1 MCLHKFLPIQE
12 ETIFKNMLAVIA
24 PRQSHFV
31 IYRFICRI
39 FVLCLLCKNFS
50 FEASILSNKADLD
63 RKYHRRVLKFL
74 VIYIAFIGLSLLVGI
89 LGYRLTENY
98 AWIDCLLNTAMLMG
112 GMGQINPLQ
121 TDAGKGFASVFA
133 IYCGTFEL
141 LGLAVV
147 LSPVARWFL
156 QAAKISKPQ
165 EEQAEEKEEK
175 EENPKTN
182 KGKKRKTKEEE

>member
-1 MCLHKFLPIQE
+1 M
-12 ETIFKNMLAVIA
+12 
-24 PRQSHFV
+24 SD
-31 IYRFICRI
+31 
-39 FVLCLLCKNFS
+39 
-50 FEASILSNKADLD
+50 KADLE

-74 VIYIAFIGLSLLVGI
+74 VIYLAFIGLSLLVGI
-89 LGYRLTENY
+89 FGYRLTENY

-121 TDAGKGFASVFA
+121 TDAGKAFASAFA

-165 EEQAEEKEEK
+165 EEQAEEKKEK
-175 EENPKTN
+175 GEQPKTN
-182 KGKKRKTKEEE
+182 KRKERGRKG

>member
-1 MCLHKFLPIQE
+1 
-12 ETIFKNMLAVIA
+12 
-24 PRQSHFV
+24 
-31 IYRFICRI
+31 
-39 FVLCLLCKNFS
+39 
-50 FEASILSNKADLD
+50 LSDKADLD
-63 RKYHRRVLKFL
+63 RKYHHRVLKFL
-74 VIYIAFIGLSLLVGI
+74 VIYIALIGLSLLIGI

-121 TDAGKGFASVFA
+121 SDAGKAFASAFS
-133 IYCGTFEL
+133 IYCGTFEI

-165 EEQAEEKEEK
+165 EEQAEEKEVKGEK
-175 EENPKTN
+175 PKTN
-182 KGKKRKTKEEE
+182 TRKKRGAKEEKK